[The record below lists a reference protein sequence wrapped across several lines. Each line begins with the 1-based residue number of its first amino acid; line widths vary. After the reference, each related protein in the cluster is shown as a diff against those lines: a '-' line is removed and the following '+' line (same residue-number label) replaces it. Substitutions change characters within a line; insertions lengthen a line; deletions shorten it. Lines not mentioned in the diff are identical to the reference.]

1 MKIIKILKFVLSVIF
16 APFLMCGLYA
26 IYAII
31 LFSPIFILSKIGFF
45 HLVNNV
51 IVKFSSSNF
60 PLLDISYAHDLS
72 FGICLIFGA
81 GIGALLLHFIVSK
94 TSLKE
99 FPPFK

>member
-1 MKIIKILKFVLSVIF
+1 MKIIKILKVVFGVIF
-16 APFLMCGLYA
+16 APFLMYGLYA

-31 LFSPIFILSKIGFF
+31 LFSPILILSKIGFF
-45 HLVNNV
+45 RLVNNA
-51 IVKFSSSNF
+51 IVEFSSSNF

-72 FGICLIFGA
+72 SGICFIFGA
-81 GIGALLLHFIVSK
+81 GIGALLLYFIVSK